1 MIGPSCSTQ
10 IAVVHAQPIGDEV
23 TVRKVFRNVTCPAV
37 PQFRAVKHG
46 SFGAGD
52 VRGRSSLFAGNSAK
66 QLLAVIPLANFIIF
80 GNYVS
85 VTEGMQEPA

>member
-1 MIGPSCSTQ
+1 MPTGATSTKAKKWSRDGQ
-10 IAVVHAQPIGDEV
+10 RVEEM
-23 TVRKVFRNVTCPAV
+23 
-37 PQFRAVKHG
+37 
-46 SFGAGD
+46 
-52 VRGRSSLFAGNSAK
+52 LFAGNSAK